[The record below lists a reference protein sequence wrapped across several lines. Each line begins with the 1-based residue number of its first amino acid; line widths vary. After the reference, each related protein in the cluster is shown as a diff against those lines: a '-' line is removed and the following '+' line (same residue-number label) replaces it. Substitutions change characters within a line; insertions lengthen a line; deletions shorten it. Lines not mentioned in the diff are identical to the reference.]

1 LMGGRIWFESEIGR
15 GSTFH
20 FSARLPKTAS
30 PQAEAA
36 PVSPARAQ
44 VSSAEPRLTV
54 LLAEDNAVN
63 AMLGRKLIGAENC
76 EVVHVANGLEA
87 VRASASRAFDLVLMD
102 LQMPEMDGIEATIR
116 IRARDASVRRVPIV
130 ALTANA
136 MAGDAERCIEAGMD
150 GHLSKPIDRA
160 RLRALL
166 EQIRETV
173 RQGSPQKSPIR
184 ATGSA

>member
-1 LMGGRIWFESEIGR
+1 
-15 GSTFH
+15 
-20 FSARLPKTAS
+20 
-30 PQAEAA
+30 
-36 PVSPARAQ
+36 
-44 VSSAEPRLTV
+44 
-54 LLAEDNAVN
+54 
-63 AMLGRKLIGAENC
+63 
-76 EVVHVANGLEA
+76 
-87 VRASASRAFDLVLMD
+87 MD